1 MFKSVFSNVKL
12 KLQLKA
18 AMPTFDTTPAA
29 RPLNLH
35 GTTEKKGT
43 RVMGVG
49 EIGEPGGGRG
59 GGSYCCFLSIQT
71 MDNAR
76 LVHTVYT
83 AQCTRQKETRWIQP
97 IRAARL
103 L

>member
-49 EIGEPGGGRG
+49 EIGEPGGEGGR
-59 GGSYCCFLSIQT
+59 FL
-71 MDNAR
+71 
-76 LVHTVYT
+76 LLFPVYT
-83 AQCTRQKETRWIQP
+83 NNGQCKTCTHGVHSTVHQAKGNTVDS
-97 IRAARL
+97 AN
-103 L
+103 

>member
-1 MFKSVFSNVKL
+1 MKL

-49 EIGEPGGGRG
+49 EIGEPGGEG
-59 GGSYCCFLSIQT
+59 GWVMVTKMEGGKWKPRFLNIEVF
-71 MDNAR
+71 NFIV
-76 LVHTVYT
+76 LFKI
-83 AQCTRQKETRWIQP
+83 C
-97 IRAARL
+97 
-103 L
+103 

>member
-1 MFKSVFSNVKL
+1 MKL

-49 EIGEPGGGRG
+49 EIGEPGGGG
-59 GGSYCCFLSIQT
+59 G
-71 MDNAR
+71 A
-76 LVHTVYT
+76 VHTVVSCLYKQWTMQDLYT
-83 AQCTRQKETRWIQP
+83 RCTQHSAPGKRKHGGFSQLEQLDCFS
-97 IRAARL
+97 RL
-103 L
+103 CPYS